1 MSDSRD
7 SFIREQRIRARK
19 GRKGRGESS
28 IIYLVLRVREREH
41 LLFALVPG
49 FVHAWF
55 SSTRDRVVLFL
66 VVVLAFIRRLVR
78 GRVLHSSSSVRRDV

>member
-7 SFIREQRIRARK
+7 SLIREQRLRRE
-19 GRKGRGESS
+19 GGQTNGGEV
-28 IIYLVLRVREREH
+28 YLVLRVREREH

-66 VVVLAFIRRLVR
+66 VRRLVR
-78 GRVLHSSSSVRRDV
+78 GRVLHSSSVRHGYVYGGVEK